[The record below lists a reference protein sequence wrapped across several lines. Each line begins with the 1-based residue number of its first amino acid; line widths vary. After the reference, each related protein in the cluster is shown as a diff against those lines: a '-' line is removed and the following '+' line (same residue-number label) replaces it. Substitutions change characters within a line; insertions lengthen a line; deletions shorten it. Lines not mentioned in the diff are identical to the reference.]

1 MGPIMSGRSGT
12 PRWRCRDL
20 TIAEML
26 SDSIV
31 QTLMKA
37 DGVNPQ
43 ALQLELRRVALQ
55 IEFMRRQEQA
65 G

>member
-1 MGPIMSGRSGT
+1 MGPIMTGRFGT
-12 PRWRCRDL
+12 PSWRCRDL